1 MAAKKTPAQLRADA
15 EKLLKKAQEQENR
28 QFVKIGKMVK
38 KLVENNFSN
47 FNVAEFQRE
56 CKKILAM

>member
-15 EKLLKKAQEQENR
+15 EKLLKKAEEQENR
-28 QFVKIGKMVK
+28 QFVKIGKLVK